1 MFSLEPIILSALSKP
16 LSFLNRL
23 RVAARRGEHRASD
36 FKRTPSTVGGAP
48 LALAAV
54 WALSAP
60 VAAADLTV
68 IVHNV
73 RSGEGQVML
82 GLFDSAYNFT
92 KNPARGV
99 QVPAATRDASGRVTL
114 VVRDLPPGS
123 YAVSAFHDLDAN
135 GRLNTNLL
143 GVPTEP
149 YGFSN
154 NARGTMGP
162 PSFQAAAFVVP
173 EQGLTIELR
182 VQP

>member
-1 MFSLEPIILSALSKP
+1 MLSALCKP

-23 RVAARRGEHRASD
+23 RVAARSGEHRASV
-36 FKRTPSTVGGAP
+36 FKRTSSAVGRAA
-48 LALAAV
+48 LALAVV
-54 WALSAP
+54 WGLSAP

-68 IVHNV
+68 IVHNL

-82 GLFDSAYNFT
+82 GLFDSASNFT

-143 GVPTEP
+143 GL
-149 YGFSN
+149 
-154 NARGTMGP
+154 
-162 PSFQAAAFVVP
+162 PS
-173 EQGLTIELR
+173 
-182 VQP
+182 